1 MTRILAALLLCLWVI
16 ASPAQATTVVRTSQ
30 TADQEIP
37 QDDISTHPGV
47 PLMPVTF
54 TLSAKTTVLITV
66 SVRWWPK
73 YPATTCGDRVA
84 FVQID
89 GTNTEPLQIADSSP
103 NNLTQLS
110 TVFFYARQ
118 LTSGQHTV
126 RVIFGGCCGIEGHP
140 FYVGAGSEVQVIY

>member
-1 MTRILAALLLCLWVI
+1 MTRILAALILCLSVV
-16 ASPAQATTVVRTSQ
+16 ATQGEATTVVRATQ

-54 TLSAKTTVLITV
+54 TLATTTTVLITV
-66 SVRWWPK
+66 SIRWWPK
-73 YPATTCGDRVA
+73 YPATTAGDRVA

-103 NNLTQLS
+103 YNLTQLS
-110 TVFFYARQ
+110 TVFFYSKR
-118 LTSGQHTV
+118 LTPGQHTV

-140 FYVGAGSEVQVIY
+140 FYVGASSEVQVVY